1 MIKKNFLTGLLV
13 LIPIILTVW
22 VLATL
27 ITFLDQVI
35 LLLPETAR
43 PSNFLGT
50 PVFGF
55 GVIMTFLIIL
65 FTGFL
70 ANNFFGKKLILLYEN
85 LVNRLPFVKTIYGGI
100 KQVSDTL
107 LSSSGNAFSKAV
119 LIEFPM
125 AGTYSF
131 AFITGEP
138 NEEINK
144 NLKGKFVNVY
154 VPTTPNPTSGYT
166 LIVPVDKVIDLDISV
181 DQVLKYVISMGVVPA
196 KKNKTKQ
203 NISKQKRVK

>member
-22 VLATL
+22 LLGTL
-27 ITFLDQVI
+27 ISFLDQII
-35 LLLPETAR
+35 LLLPETVR
-43 PSNFLGT
+43 PSNIIGT
-50 PVFGF
+50 PVIGF

-70 ANNFFGKKLILLYEN
+70 ANNFFGKKIILLYEN

-107 LSSSGNAFSKAV
+107 LSNSGNAFTKAV

-138 NEEINK
+138 NEEIDK

-166 LIVPVDKVIDLDISV
+166 LIVPKNKVIDLDISV

-196 KKNKTKQ
+196 KKNQKIKNT
-203 NISKQKRVK
+203 SK